1 MTGGGPLRRT
11 LTVVLYMYRQA
22 FSYQKMGYAATLG
35 LALAL
40 IIGAVL
46 VVQRRLIGKAEES

>member
-1 MTGGGPLRRT
+1 
-11 LTVVLYMYRQA
+11 MYRNA

-40 IIGAVL
+40 IIAAVL
-46 VVQRRLIGKAEES
+46 VVQRRVIGGAEEA